1 MSDLVLLLPQLCIL
15 SAALLVLIYNT
26 IFRKSTKLTILT
38 LIAVVGS
45 FCSIAS
51 AIFLFISQSP
61 TVTIFGDQLV
71 VDGSSLFFSV
81 IISSVTLLV
90 SIASYNYIKPLQNQ
104 AEYYSL
110 LLLAAA
116 GMGLMASANSLVI
129 AFVAMELA
137 SLPSYALVTYLK
149 NNEGSTESGLK
160 YFLIGALS
168 SAIFVYGSSLIY
180 GATGSLGFTA
190 ISESILN
197 TPSLSGLL
205 GIGILMVI
213 GGLAFKTTSVPFHF
227 WAPDAYEG
235 AISPVSAFISS
246 ASKAAGFILAFR
258 ILIEAFPLDVV
269 SSIGLDWALAIQI
282 LAVLTMTLGNF
293 AAALQEN
300 VKRMLAYSS
309 IGHAGYVLIGLAAL
323 SGSQDTL
330 VIGASMMHLMIY
342 GFMNTGAF
350 LFIALAEH
358 WNVGPTF
365 KDYRGLGSK
374 APLVSIAMTVFLF
387 SLAGLPTGGGFLT
400 KYVLFMAAVGAGF
413 WWLAAIGA
421 INSALSLYFYTR
433 LVKSLWVDPPIS
445 DLNISSKGIPVGI
458 YVAILIAAVVTI
470 LSLPF
475 FSPFADFAMAAANIL
490 IS

>member
-1 MSDLVLLLPQLCIL
+1 
-15 SAALLVLIYNT
+15 
-26 IFRKSTKLTILT
+26 
-38 LIAVVGS
+38 
-45 FCSIAS
+45 
-51 AIFLFISQSP
+51 
-61 TVTIFGDQLV
+61 
-71 VDGSSLFFSV
+71 
-81 IISSVTLLV
+81 
-90 SIASYNYIKPLQNQ
+90 
-104 AEYYSL
+104 
-110 LLLAAA
+110 
-116 GMGLMASANSLVI
+116 
-129 AFVAMELA
+129 
-137 SLPSYALVTYLK
+137 
-149 NNEGSTESGLK
+149 
-160 YFLIGALS
+160 
-168 SAIFVYGSSLIY
+168 
-180 GATGSLGFTA
+180 
-190 ISESILN
+190 
-197 TPSLSGLL
+197 
-205 GIGILMVI
+205 
-213 GGLAFKTTSVPFHF
+213 
-227 WAPDAYEG
+227 
-235 AISPVSAFISS
+235 
-246 ASKAAGFILAFR
+246 
-258 ILIEAFPLDVV
+258 
-269 SSIGLDWALAIQI
+269 
-282 LAVLTMTLGNF
+282 MTLGNF

-323 SGSQDTL
+323 SGSQDAL